1 MNSINKGRII
11 LLSLIFSIVM
21 VLAACGGSSQSSG
34 SSGGNTGTSTGET
47 STEEAQSYDL
57 KMSVTVGE
65 GSTWYEAAKKL
76 ADDIEKE
83 TEGRIKIEVFTN
95 EQLSGG
101 DSGKAVEGLAKGSID
116 LTFNSTII
124 YSILDP
130 KFGVASAPFLFDNHD
145 QVDKVFAGKGGELIK
160 QLLAEKGVHAL
171 GYGENGF
178 RQLTNSKV
186 NVKSPADLQGLKIRI
201 PGITM
206 YTDLFRELGTDPA
219 TMTFSEVFT
228 ALQQGTIDG
237 QENPI
242 DVIYSSKLDEVQ
254 EYLTLWNYSYD
265 PLVLGINKELYD
277 SMSDDD
283 KALFDRLGSEAAA
296 YQVQITRERET
307 EQLKELEEK
316 GMTVYTPT
324 EDEIKAF
331 KEKVQPIYEKYESIW
346 GTELLEAFQER

>member
-1 MNSINKGRII
+1 MKQIKKGKF
-11 LLSLIFSIVM
+11 LLISLVALVTL
-21 VLAACGGSSQSSG
+21 VLAACGGSSSSNG
-34 SSGGNTGTSTGET
+34 NSG
-47 STEEAQSYDL
+47 EAKSYNL

-65 GSTWYEAAKKL
+65 ASTWYEAAKKL
-76 ADDIEKE
+76 ATDVEKE
-83 TEGRIKIEVFTN
+83 TDGRIKIEVFSN

-130 KFGVASAPFLFDNHD
+130 KFGVASAPFLFDNLD
-145 QVDKVFAGKGGELIK
+145 QVDKVFAGNGGEMIK
-160 QLLAEKGVHAL
+160 DLLAEKGVHAL

-186 NVKSPADLQGLKIRI
+186 NVKSAADLQGLKIRI

-242 DVIYSSKLDEVQ
+242 DVIYSSKLNEVQ

-277 SMSDDD
+277 SMSDED
-283 KALFDRLGSEAAA
+283 KALFDRLGKEAAE
-296 YQVQITRERET
+296 YQVKITRERET
-307 EQLKELEEK
+307 EQIKELEGK
-316 GMTVYTPT
+316 GMTIYTPT
-324 EDEIKAF
+324 ADEIAAF
-331 KEKVQPIYEKYESIW
+331 KEVVEPIYEKYESIW
-346 GTELLEAFQER
+346 GADLLKAFQER

>member
-1 MNSINKGRII
+1 MKTFKKGKF
-11 LLSLIFSIVM
+11 LLISLLALLTL
-21 VLAACGGSSQSSG
+21 VLAACGGSSSSNG
-34 SSGGNTGTSTGET
+34 STGE
-47 STEEAQSYDL
+47 AKSYNL

-65 GSTWYEAAKKL
+65 ASTWYEAAKKL
-76 ADDIEKE
+76 ATDLEKE
-83 TEGRIKIEVFTN
+83 TDGRIKIEVFSN

-130 KFGVASAPFLFDNHD
+130 KFGVASAPFLFDNLD
-145 QVDKVFAGKGGELIK
+145 QVDKVFAGKGGEMIK
-160 QLLAEKGVHAL
+160 ELLAEKGVHVL

-186 NVKSPADLQGLKIRI
+186 NVKTPSDLDGLKIRI

-242 DVIYSSKLDEVQ
+242 DVIYSAKLNEVQ
-254 EYLTLWNYSYD
+254 NYLTLWNYSYD

-277 SMSDDD
+277 SLSDED
-283 KALFDRLGSEAAA
+283 KALFDRLGKEAAA
-296 YQVQITRERET
+296 YQVKITREREA
-307 EQLKELEEK
+307 EQIKELEEK
-316 GMTVYTPT
+316 GMTVYTPSA
-324 EDEIKAF
+324 DEIKAF
-331 KEKVQPIYEKYESIW
+331 KDTVQPIYDKYESIW
-346 GTELLEAFQER
+346 GADLLQAFQER